1 MAQTCGKCKR
11 VNPPEA
17 AYCYFDGTAL
27 AGTAGDGAST
37 RAAGRPFPSP
47 FVFPSGRSC
56 RTFDELAFGC
66 HEEWLPALKLLR
78 QGYFESFLGG
88 LGRADLAL
96 AARDAARFPDPDRGL
111 DQLLSRLPAA
121 VLEAPK
127 LRVSPQE
134 VNLAILHVGMERSF
148 DLHLENRGMR
158 LLFGSISCEDC
169 NWLRLGGVK
178 GASQKH
184 FQFGSDTTIPVH
196 VQANRL
202 RASNKS
208 LEGRLI
214 IDSNGGTAVVTVR
227 AEVPVKPFPEGVLK
241 DARSP
246 RQLAEKAKHAPKEAA
261 ELFERG
267 AVARWYSDN
276 GWTYPIAGLAPKGP
290 AAVQQFFEVL
300 GLTIPPKVELREKA
314 VALRGNIGDSLRC
327 ELEVVNEEKKAK
339 PVFAHAL
346 SNQPWLEVGRA
357 SLHGRIAKIPLVVP
371 SVPNREGAI
380 LSARVVVIAN
390 GNQRFIV
397 PVTLEIDCNLHFD
410 DGRTTT
416 KKVPSEVPRPG
427 PAAMPAMLSP
437 GRRPSPRGRWFGPF
451 RRLLPVALLLLLLSG
466 VICWDAFHRVSDEVG
481 LLDPNPRLD
490 VRFNDTMRFGI
501 VMLNEPDP
509 AEPRRLKRLTFE
521 EDGATN
527 NTCLKVDD
535 QEILFGKSPGAW
547 VRERKGDLRK
557 VEVKPHGWR
566 SVWEVGPNPEEF
578 PSSRIRVTQT
588 IHLVPGEQTRLLDTY
603 LIHYTVKNQSKEPHR
618 VGLRVLLDTFIGT
631 NDGSP
636 FVIPGQPGLLQTMRR
651 FSQKEIPD
659 YVQALEQDN
668 LANPGTVAHVGL
680 KGIRL
685 PNSDESPERP
695 EGLLIC
701 RYPGNSEIKW
711 DWEPEPIDKAPN
723 RKDSCVALYWTY
735 MLMNPGET
743 REMAFTYG
751 LNAVSSSG
759 GGQLGLTVGGSFKP
773 GGEFTVT
780 AYVKDAQPNQRVAL
794 TLPPGLALAD
804 GETAEHAAEA
814 GGLTQVSWR
823 VKAERIGI
831 FTPRVTS
838 GLIQETCIVRI
849 SDKGLYD

>member
-1 MAQTCGKCKR
+1 MVHTCGKCKR

-17 AYCYFDGTAL
+17 AHCYFDGTAL
-27 AGTAGDGAST
+27 AGTAIDGASAS
-37 RAAGRPFPSP
+37 AAARPFPSP

-56 RTFDELAFGC
+56 RTFDELAFGS

-78 QGYFESFLGG
+78 QGYFESFLAG

-96 AARDAARFPDPDRGL
+96 AAREAARFPDPDRGL
-111 DQLLSRLPAA
+111 DQLISRLPAA
-121 VLEAPK
+121 ALEAPK

-134 VNLAILHVGMERSF
+134 VNLAILRVGMERSF

-178 GASQKH
+178 GASEKH
-184 FQFGSDTTIPVH
+184 FQFGSDANIPVH

-202 RASNKS
+202 RASNKP
-208 LEGRLI
+208 LEGRLVV
-214 IDSNGGTAVVTVR
+214 DSNGGTAVVTVR
-227 AEVPVKPFPEGVLK
+227 AEVPVQPFPEGVLK

-246 RQLAEKAKHAPKEAA
+246 RQLAEKAKHSPREAA

-276 GWTYPIAGLAPKGP
+276 GWTYPIAGPAPKGP

-300 GLTIPPKVELREKA
+300 GLTIPPKVELRKKA
-314 VALRGNIGDSLRC
+314 VALRGSVGDSLRC
-327 ELEVVNEEKKAK
+327 ELELVNEEKKAK
-339 PVFAHAL
+339 PVFAHAF

-357 SLHGRIAKIPLVVP
+357 SLNGRIAKIPLVIP
-371 SVPNREGAI
+371 SVPDREGAT
-380 LSARVVVIAN
+380 LSARVVVVAN
-390 GNQRFIV
+390 GNQRFVV
-397 PVTLEIDCNLHFD
+397 PVTLEIGGNLHFD
-410 DGRTTT
+410 DGRTTAE
-416 KKVPSEVPRPG
+416 KVPAETPRFG
-427 PAAMPAMLSP
+427 PTSKPAVISP
-437 GRRPSPRGRWFGPF
+437 YGRPILRGRLFAWL
-451 RRLLPVALLLLLLSG
+451 RRLAPVVLLLLLLSG
-466 VICWDAFHRVSDEVG
+466 VVCRDAFHRTSADVG

-521 EDGATN
+521 EDGSTN

-535 QEILFGKSPGAW
+535 QEILFGKSPGEW
-547 VRERKGDLRK
+547 VRERKGDLRR
-557 VEVKPHGWR
+557 VELKPFGWR
-566 SVWEVGPNPEEF
+566 SVWEVCPNLEEF
-578 PSSRIRVTQT
+578 PSSRIRVTQA
-588 IHLVPGEQTRLLDTY
+588 IELVPGEQTRLLDTY
-603 LIHYTVKNQSKEPHR
+603 LIHYTVKNQSKESHR

-659 YVQALEQDN
+659 YVQALEHDD

-680 KGIRL
+680 KGVRL
-685 PNSDESPERP
+685 PNADEAPEKL
-695 EGLLIC
+695 ESLLIC
-701 RYPGNSEIKW
+701 RYPGNSEMKW
-711 DWEPEPIDKAPN
+711 DWEPEPIDKDPG

-735 MLMNPGET
+735 MMMNPGET
-743 REMAFTYG
+743 REMGFTYG
-751 LNAVSSSG
+751 LNAVSSST

-773 GGEFTVT
+773 GGEFTLT
-780 AYVKDAQPNQRVAL
+780 AYLKDAQPNQRVAL
-794 TLPPGLALAD
+794 SLPPGLVLAE
-804 GETAEHAAEA
+804 GETAEHVAEG

-823 VKAERIGI
+823 VKAERLGI
-831 FTPRVTS
+831 FSPRVTS
-838 GLIQETCIVRI
+838 GLIQETCTVRI